1 MISIA
6 NPLIGSEERA
16 AVDKVLKSGIIAQ
29 GPEVAKFEEEFA
41 EMCGVKYA
49 VATSNGTTAGH
60 LVMIANNIGPG
71 DEVITTPFTF
81 FATASVVMMVGAKPI
96 FIDVEEDGFCLNP
109 EGIES
114 VITEKTKA
122 IHPVHLY

>member
-6 NPLIGSEERA
+6 NPLIGAEERA

-60 LVMIANNIGPG
+60 LVMIANKIGPG

-81 FATASVVMMVGAKPI
+81 FAIGSNHTSFRRSHI
-96 FIDVEEDGFCLNP
+96 FSWV
-109 EGIES
+109 
-114 VITEKTKA
+114 KTKPTCISKA
-122 IHPVHLY
+122 SSFTSPFLCAMSLCRIFN